1 MDVLSKMKRNLLQWG
16 DELHAIKS
24 DIIFERL
31 MRAATKA
38 GFDPAQPRD
47 DQGRW
52 TGNSAS
58 DSTREFSVAAK
69 NAAECDFQYKL
80 DTAMCNLMRTPLC
93 WAQAAE
99 RYGACL
105 AGRPLPQLRF

>member
-1 MDVLSKMKRNLLQWG
+1 MDVLSKMKRNLLQG
-16 DELHAIKS
+16 SDELHAIKS

-52 TGNSAS
+52 TEDSAS
-58 DSTREFSVAAK
+58 DSTREFSVAAR

-80 DTAMCNLMRTPLC
+80 DKVTCNLVQTHLC

-105 AGRPLPQLRF
+105 AGRSIPQLRF